1 MLYKVSRKP
10 LAKTLVLSLKNLNPS
25 WTVSQITNFIQ
36 QAENHPSLKRHQLV
50 TKWLHQQQ
58 EHSKKN
64 KTIYLTSDLYGKFL
78 VEEAASE
85 IKKVFKPN
93 NLSPIFQDDQDR
105 KHRTTT
111 IKETVDSL
119 FDERIEPK
127 IDDANLADIW
137 LIENVWRTIK
147 EKLRRQQF
155 DNESELEKEVVQQ

>member
-1 MLYKVSRKP
+1 M
-10 LAKTLVLSLKNLNPS
+10 
-25 WTVSQITNFIQ
+25 WT
-36 QAENHPSLKRHQLV
+36 
-50 TKWLHQQQ
+50 
-58 EHSKKN
+58 KKLRMN
-64 KTIYLTSDLYGKFL
+64 DLYGKFL

-155 DNESELEKEVVQQ
+155 DNESELEKEVVQQWKIFTSGKCHDMMERIPHRLKLLIDKNGAQIHSH